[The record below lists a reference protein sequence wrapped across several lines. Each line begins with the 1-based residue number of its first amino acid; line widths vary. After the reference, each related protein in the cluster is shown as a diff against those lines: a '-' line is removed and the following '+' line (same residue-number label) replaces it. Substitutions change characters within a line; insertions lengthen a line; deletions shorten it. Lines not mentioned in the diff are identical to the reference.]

1 MARGFW
7 RGVITGGLIGAAVS
21 LIVLPQLRPDTRE
34 EIMARGRVI
43 GSRAKDALRRVRRE
57 SEQVFEDR

>member
-21 LIVLPQLRPDTRE
+21 IIVLPQLRPDTRE
-34 EIMARGRVI
+34 QIMARGRDI
-43 GSRAKDALRRVRRE
+43 GGRAMDALQRVRRE
-57 SEQVFEDR
+57 SEQVIEDR

>member
-21 LIVLPQLRPDTRE
+21 IIVLPQLRPDMRE
-34 EIMARGRVI
+34 EIMMRGRDI
-43 GSRAKDALRRVRRE
+43 GSRAKDAFRRVRRDYRRMA
-57 SEQVFEDR
+57 EDR

>member
-21 LIVLPQLRPDTRE
+21 LIVLPQLRPDTRA
-34 EIMARGRVI
+34 EILTRSHDL
-43 GSRAKDALRRVRRE
+43 GSRARRALRRMRRE
-57 SEQVFEDR
+57 AEQMIEDR